1 MSSSRA
7 RTPGDHP
14 RSRGVYFFATR
25 MVSPR
30 LGSSPLA
37 RGLLFGE
44 PRSRVSRRIIPARA
58 GFTVMDRQGE
68 VWAEDHPRS
77 RGVYALLRD
86 QKAIGAGSS
95 PLARGLPHP
104 VGGVRPGPGII
115 PARAGF
121 THRRPGPVRSD
132 RDHPRSRGVY
142 VRTLTKVEQRGGSS
156 PLARGL
162 LLSLPA
168 YDVIQTDHPRSRGVY
183 GSPRRPRRLTHGSS
197 PLARGLRGRR
207 RPVGAGPGIIP
218 ARAGFT

>member
-44 PRSRVSRRIIPARA
+44 PRSRVYRRIIPARA
-58 GFTVMDRQGE
+58 GFTPATHPESGQRQ
-68 VWAEDHPRS
+68 DHPRS
-77 RGVYALLRD
+77 RGVYIRTLKRSARMF
-86 QKAIGAGSS
+86 GSS
-95 PLARGLPHP
+95 PLARGLP
-104 VGGVRPGPGII
+104 VGQRLPKLVNRII

-121 THRRPGPVRSD
+121 TGGRVFRGDGVS
-132 RDHPRSRGVY
+132 DHPRSRGVY
-142 VRTLTKVEQRGGSS
+142 HVGGGCGVVESGSS

-162 LLSLPA
+162 
-168 YDVIQTDHPRSRGVY
+168 
-183 GSPRRPRRLTHGSS
+183 
-197 PLARGLRGRR
+197 
-207 RPVGAGPGIIP
+207 P
-218 ARAGFT
+218 AR